1 MRTAEGTSWPI
12 VLFAEL
18 VGARAEEWRRALEDA
33 HIIVLYEPSV
43 LRAAVV
49 VAAERP
55 SVVVLAS
62 TIAAERTQAVRDAA
76 RDAGAEV
83 LALPPDAPPDE
94 VRMLV
99 ERRIANVKTRQH
111 SR

>member
-49 VAAERP
+49 VEAERP

-62 TIAAERTQAVRDAA
+62 SIASERTQAVRDAA

-83 LALPPDAPPDE
+83 LALPLDSPPDE

-99 ERRIANVKTRQH
+99 ERRLAKLKTSKRP
-111 SR
+111 R